1 MEIVFATHNLNK
13 LEEIKA
19 ALPSGFVLRS
29 LTDIG
34 CMEDIPETGD
44 TLAENAA
51 IKANHVTQTYGLNC
65 FSDDTGLLINAL
77 HGAPGVYSARYAGPQ
92 KNAKDNMAKV
102 LMELEAASDRSAY
115 FQTVIHLN
123 WQGEAHYFVGE
134 VHGKIIQEKRWD
146 EAFGY
151 DPIFVPEGYEKTFAE
166 LPLSIKN
173 QISHRGKAFQ
183 KLIAFLKSY

>member
-19 ALPSGFVLRS
+19 ALPLGFVLRS

-34 CMEDIPETGD
+34 CTEDIPETGD
-44 TLAENAA
+44 TLAEYAA
-51 IKANHVTQTYGLNC
+51 IKANHVTKTYGLNC

-92 KNAKDNMAKV
+92 KNAEDNMAKV
-102 LMELEAASDRSAY
+102 LMELEEASDRSAY

-123 WQGEAHYFVGE
+123 WQGEAHSFDGE
-134 VHGKIIQEKRWD
+134 VHGKIIHEKRGD
-146 EAFGY
+146 GGFGY

-183 KLIAFLKSY
+183 KLMAFLKSS

>member
-34 CMEDIPETGD
+34 CTEDIPETGG

-51 IKANHVTQTYGLNC
+51 IKANHITQNYGLNC

-77 HGAPGVYSARYAGPQ
+77 NGAPGVYSARYAGPQ
-92 KNAKDNMAKV
+92 KSAEDNMAKV
-102 LMELEAASDRSAY
+102 LMALEDASDRSAY

-123 WQGEAHYFVGE
+123 
-134 VHGKIIQEKRWD
+134 
-146 EAFGY
+146 
-151 DPIFVPEGYEKTFAE
+151 
-166 LPLSIKN
+166 
-173 QISHRGKAFQ
+173 
-183 KLIAFLKSY
+183 

>member
-1 MEIVFATHNLNK
+1 
-13 LEEIKA
+13 
-19 ALPSGFVLRS
+19 RS

-34 CMEDIPETGD
+34 CTEDIPETGD

-65 FSDDTGLLINAL
+65 FSDDTGLLITAL
-77 HGAPGVYSARYAGPQ
+77 NGAPGVYSARYAGPQ
-92 KNAKDNMAKV
+92 KNAEENMDKV
-102 LMELEAASDRSAY
+102 LMELKETSDRSAY

-123 WQGEAHYFVGE
+123 WKGQAHSFVGE
-134 VHGKIIQEKRWD
+134 VHGKIIREKRGD
-146 EAFGY
+146 GGFGY
-151 DPIFVPEGYEKTFAE
+151 DPIFVPEGYEQTFAE

-183 KLIAFLKSY
+183 KLMAFLKSS

>member
-34 CMEDIPETGD
+34 CTEDIPETGS

-51 IKANHVTQTYGLNC
+51 LKANHVTQTYGFDC

-92 KNAKDNMAKV
+92 KNAMDNMAKV
-102 LMELEAASDRSAY
+102 LKELEDASDRTAY

-123 WQGEAHYFVGE
+123 WQGGSHEFVGE
-134 VHGKIIQEKRWD
+134 VHGKIIDEKRG
-146 EAFGY
+146 EGGFGY
-151 DPIFVPEGYEKTFAE
+151 DPIFMPEGYDKTFAE

-183 KLIAFLKSY
+183 KLTAFLKSS